1 MHSVGQVV
9 SVPIAS
15 ASPVTLKFATQSDM
29 AWWAAAAFLTGLHC
43 FALALHGWPVNQV
56 AISIRKLS
64 GRLGHI
70 WANIVV
76 SCWIVGTFGL
86 DFLPIDFCNLGYCAQ
101 TSAGAAWLEARI
113 LVSYLGWQRESNLV
127 ALVTPSRTLLALILS
142 LLC

>member
-15 ASPVTLKFATQSDM
+15 TSPVTLKFATQSDM
-29 AWWAAAAFLTGLHC
+29 AWWTAAAFLTGLHC
-43 FALALHGWPVNQV
+43 FALALNGWPVNQV
-56 AISIRKLS
+56 AISTRKLS
-64 GRLGHI
+64 GRSGHN
-70 WANIVV
+70 WARIVV
-76 SCWIVGTFGL
+76 SCRIFGTFGL
-86 DFLPIDFCNLGYCAQ
+86 DLLQIDICNLGYCAQ

-113 LVSYLGWQRESNLV
+113 LASYLGWQRESNLV

>member
-15 ASPVTLKFATQSDM
+15 ASSVTVKFATQSDM

-56 AISIRKLS
+56 EISTQKLS

-70 WANIVV
+70 WARIVV
-76 SCWIVGTFGL
+76 LRWIVSTFGL
-86 DFLPIDFCNLGYCAQ
+86 DLLQTDFCNLGYCAQ
-101 TSAGAAWLEARI
+101 TSAGAA
-113 LVSYLGWQRESNLV
+113 
-127 ALVTPSRTLLALILS
+127 
-142 LLC
+142 